1 MNARRPAILVPG
13 GNRGHRI
20 ADLYRRAMATQ
31 QRRGLLSA
39 IIGQRCP
46 RCREGRIFR
55 RRLTMYWFCPV
66 CELRLLREPG
76 YTTVAIEL
84 SYVLTIPILVGGTAF
99 FMLVFHLEI
108 IWAALAA
115 AIVFVLVSPFV
126 FRYSRVLWVYLD
138 QRIDPGR

>member
-1 MNARRPAILVPG
+1 MRQTVRAEIASPRRPGLLEAIL
-13 GNRGHRI
+13 R
-20 ADLYRRAMATQ
+20 
-31 QRRGLLSA
+31 
-39 IIGQRCP
+39 QRCP

-84 SYVLTIPILVGGTAF
+84 SYIFTIPILVGGTAF
-99 FMLVFHLEI
+99 FTLAFRLEI
-108 IWAALAA
+108 IWAAIAA
-115 AIVFVLVSPFV
+115 ALLFVALSPLV